1 MTLHDFLL
9 EWHNDKSTLLVHTS
23 GSTGTPKN
31 MLVKKQNMLNS
42 AKITCDFLNLKKDD
56 TALLCLPLDF
66 IAGKMMVVRSIERG
80 LKLIYVEPNGHP
92 LYNNSLRES
101 GYSGEITFAAMIPL
115 QVANSLK
122 VPSER
127 KRLMAIKN
135 LIIGGGA
142 IDVNMETILKSFPN
156 AVWSTYGMTET
167 LSHIALRPL
176 SGAAASEWYEPFD
189 SVKLSVDSDNS
200 LIINAPLVCDNILK
214 TNDRVELKQ
223 TKQGKTLFR
232 ILGRKDNIINS
243 GGIKIQIEE
252 VETILRPYLSA
263 PFVITKK
270 KDKIF
275 GEIVV
280 MLTENNDLD
289 EIRNICKQY
298 LPKFWQPKHIAH
310 LAHIPLTKNGKIAR
324 AKAETIAKDI

>member
-92 LYNNSLRES
+92 LSNNSLRES

-223 TKQGKTLFR
+223 TKQGKTLFCV
-232 ILGRKDNIINS
+232 LGRKDNIINS